1 MDLKRAAELMN
12 IEKQCVKRASTCDR
26 DCAKCDL
33 VQEDS
38 ELIEAYSLAEY
49 ALSKLN
55 DLDTL
60 WETWLQIN
68 VPEQNKV
75 TLYDESNKPRQYLM
89 GMDMGI
95 KFEAAVEKQPVTDGY
110 YWSPT
115 SHRLSPYCTMVGGCY
130 ICMNCVC
137 PRNPK
142 SPK

>member
-1 MDLKRAAELMN
+1 MNLRRAAELMN

-33 VQEDS
+33 VQENS

-49 ALSKLN
+49 ALSKLD
-55 DLDTL
+55 DLETL

-75 TLYDESNKPRQYLM
+75 TLYDENKTPRQYLM

-95 KFEAAVEKQPVTDGY
+95 ECEAAVEKQPVTDDY
-110 YWSPT
+110 YLRATNHS
-115 SHRLSPYCTMVGGCY
+115 LSPYCNMVGGCY
-130 ICMNCVC
+130 VCMNCAC
-137 PRNPK
+137 LRNPK